1 MTLTLSNFLFLILA
15 SVVEFEPSKRNGQK
29 LLVLDGVRYFRNR
42 QRNDKQY
49 WKCSYYYKNKCPA
62 IVIIET
68 NTSKVFTN
76 HTHTHPTP
84 SEPNPPVVH
93 DNIKSKKAKNSV
105 T

>member
-1 MTLTLSNFLFLILA
+1 M
-15 SVVEFEPSKRNGQK
+15 
-29 LLVLDGVRYFRNR
+29 VLDGVRYFRNR

-93 DNIKSKKAKNSV
+93 DNIKSKKAKTSA